1 MSKYKN
7 KKKTVLGITFDSG
20 AEAERYLYLWNCVR
34 KGTIKNLRRQVEYE
48 LIPKQKLPEPEL
60 RGNRREIHLKSCKYK
75 ADFVYERDGKTI
87 VEDVKGYRTA
97 NFEIKRKLMLWVHGI
112 QVKVVRM

>member
-7 KKKTVLGITFDSG
+7 QKTKVCGIIFDSK
-20 AEAERYLYLWNCVR
+20 AEAERYLFLRYQV
-34 KGTIKNLRRQVEYE
+34 KQGKIKNLRRQVEYE